1 MLHFEKWEPNVTA
14 RALITI
20 SIPVLNEADNIDALI
35 ERLRA
40 VAAVNAKYD
49 FEFVFTDNAST
60 DETFQKLAEIALT
73 EPRMRVFRFSRNFG
87 FQRSI
92 LFNLLEARGRAA
104 IQIDADLQDPP
115 ELFSEFL
122 KKWEEGYEVVY
133 GIRRQRPEGLL
144 LQLARKAH
152 YRLLRALSETDVP
165 VDAGDFRLV
174 DRKVIENLRNLKDR
188 DPYLRGIIA
197 SIGFSQIGIVYDRVE
212 RKAGRSK
219 FNLPKLVALSLDGIV
234 SQSTRPLQ
242 LITLFGF
249 FASAFCVL
257 ATVAYSV
264 AYVFAFASFP
274 RGFTTLVL
282 LILISIGLNAAMIG
296 ILGEYVGRIF
306 NMTRGGPIAI
316 VSDRIEPVDD
326 TQAQRMDRA

>member
-1 MLHFEKWEPNVTA
+1 VTA
-14 RALITI
+14 RSLITI

-35 ERLRA
+35 KRLQA

-49 FEFVFTDNAST
+49 FEFIFTDNAST
-60 DETFQKLAEIALT
+60 DATFQRLAEVALA
-73 EPRMRVFRFSRNFG
+73 EPRIRAFRFSRNFG

-115 ELFSEFL
+115 ELFTDFL

-133 GIRRQRPEGLL
+133 GIRRQRREGRL
-144 LQLARKAH
+144 LQLARKMH
-152 YRLLRALSETDVP
+152 YRLLRSLSETDVP

-197 SIGFSQIGIVYDRVE
+197 SIGFSQIGIVYDRSE
-212 RKAGRSK
+212 RRAGRSK
-219 FNLPKLVALSLDGIV
+219 FNLPKLIVLSLDGIV
-234 SQSTRPLQ
+234 GQSTRPLQ

-249 FASAFCVL
+249 FTSAFCVL
-257 ATVAYSV
+257 ATVAYFMV
-264 AYVFAFASFP
+264 YLFALSSIP

-306 NMTRGGPIAI
+306 NMARGGPVAI

-326 TQAQRMDRA
+326 GHAHRMDRA